1 MPKFTIAS
9 VVGPRTGRGRPA
21 IEELRSISSLAR
33 ERSRRALDRL
43 TELMSDED
51 GKVAVAA
58 CVAILKVGG
67 ALGQGERDAQFEAA
81 VEARVMEIFARAKER
96 QLAQVQRSSPS
107 LGQEAQPT
115 GSQQDDPDPAT

>member
-1 MPKFTIAS
+1 MPRFTIAS
-9 VVGPRTGRGRPA
+9 VVGERRLKPA
-21 IEELRSISSLAR
+21 LEELRSISSLAR
-33 ERSRRALDRL
+33 DRSRRSLDRL
-43 TELMSDED
+43 TELMEHED

-96 QLAQVQRSSPS
+96 QLAQVQ
-107 LGQEAQPT
+107 E
-115 GSQQDDPDPAT
+115 QDPPPEDK